1 MENTIYSKQM
11 DNLSLHGLCGQTDRV
26 TKIRV
31 REKRCHR
38 MKNLQEGV

>member
-11 DNLSLHGLCGQTDRV
+11 DNLSLHGHSRQTDRI

-31 REKRCHR
+31 REKWRNR
-38 MKNLQEGV
+38 MKNLQEGF

>member
-1 MENTIYSKQM
+1 M
-11 DNLSLHGLCGQTDRV
+11 DDLNLIGLCGQTDRV

-38 MKNLQEGV
+38 MKSLQEGV

>member
-31 REKRCHR
+31 REKWRNR
-38 MKNLQEGV
+38 MKNLQEGF